1 MKRQSKIGLPWKG
14 AHRALVGLRRDE
26 QGMVLV
32 LSLIV
37 IAVLAMIGIG
47 FLSLSFNEHELTRLQ
62 RDNAQAFYLAD
73 QGVERVKSLLNQGLD
88 ADPAKQDFDFELT
101 DNNGYVY
108 GSNAGYDTLTVGPY
122 QAGQYRVLLTN
133 NNDGG
138 GPTDDIDLT
147 VWLTA
152 EGVVTRAGHT
162 RTARVSAL
170 LGPTIPFASFTM
182 DCDPGNPTTLTLNGN
197 PTVAGSGGSVHSNCS
212 MDVPG
217 DPSIAEDLSATDTM
231 TVGGNPTVGGY
242 QGAGVPRVN
251 VPDIDPTDFKPL
263 ADYIM
268 VEDAAAG
275 TAEIYDSVGNLVFD
289 ATGGGVWPGPGGWQF
304 SGTPGDFGKWQ
315 YSNSDVPAALQGKTF
330 YFEKAAGNAPGQ
342 SGNVTIGTNPGD
354 PGSEWQVSLITEGHI
369 EISGNPLL
377 KADSGNLLMVAGTDI
392 KLGGN
397 YTAPWPG
404 GVIIA
409 AHEQIAF
416 SGNPEFVGFVLA
428 ENDATDDNF
437 VTDTFISGNPNIT
450 YDGLPPPPADWID
463 RTIRTLAW
471 RKIP

>member
-1 MKRQSKIGLPWKG
+1 MESRSKNGMHSKETHQAIP
-14 AHRALVGLRRDE
+14 GLRRDE
-26 QGMVLV
+26 QGTVLV

-37 IAVLAMIGIG
+37 IAVLSMIGIG

-62 RDNAQAFYLAD
+62 RDDVQALYLAD
-73 QGVERVKSLLNQGLD
+73 QGVERVKSQLNQQLD
-88 ADPAKQDFDFELT
+88 ADPTKQDFDVELAN
-101 DNNGYVY
+101 NNGYLY
-108 GSNAGYDTLTVGPY
+108 GSNAGYDTFTVGPY

-138 GPTDDIDLT
+138 GPNDDLDLT
-147 VWLTA
+147 VWVTA
-152 EGVVTRAGHT
+152 EGVITRAGHT
-162 RTARVSAL
+162 RTEQVSAL
-170 LGPTIPFASFTM
+170 LGPTIPFAAFTM

-197 PTVAGSGGSVHSNCS
+197 PTVAGSGGSIHSNCS

-217 DPSIAEDLSATDTM
+217 DPSIAEDLSASDTM

-251 VPDIDPTDFKPL
+251 VPDIDPTDFKPQ

-275 TAEIYDSVGNLVFD
+275 TAKIYDSVGNVVFD

-304 SGTPGDFGKWQ
+304 SGTPGDYGKWQ
-315 YSNSDVPAALQGKTF
+315 YVSDDVPAQLQDETF

-342 SGNVTIGTNPGD
+342 SGNVIIGSNPGD
-354 PGSEWQVSLITEGHI
+354 PGSEWQVTLITEGHI

-377 KADSGNLLMVAGTDI
+377 KADSGNLLMIAGTDI

-416 SGNPEFVGFVLA
+416 SGNPEFVGFVIA
-428 ENDATDDNF
+428 ENDDDDDNF
-437 VTDTFISGNPNIT
+437 VINTFISGNPYIT

-463 RTIRTLAW
+463 RSVRVLAW
-471 RKIP
+471 RKL